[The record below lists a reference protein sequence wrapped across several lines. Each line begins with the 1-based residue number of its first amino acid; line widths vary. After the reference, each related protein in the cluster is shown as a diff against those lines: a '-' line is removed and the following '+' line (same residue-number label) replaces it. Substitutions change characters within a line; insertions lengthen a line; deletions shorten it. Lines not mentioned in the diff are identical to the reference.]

1 VKGDAGVIKRSL
13 MIRGHRTSISLE
25 EPFWKELARLAARR
39 GLSLPAMV
47 AEIDQAR
54 GAATNLSS
62 AVRLAVLADALERA
76 NSLPP

>member
-1 VKGDAGVIKRSL
+1 MKGDAGVIKRSL